1 MKTDRSRFYV
11 IYTILFISFAW
22 IAFSLF
28 FLRGKS
34 FIWKVDGLYQHY
46 NAFVYYGEWLRGIVR
61 TLVCEHRLKAPLWEF
76 GIGYGGDVI
85 HTLAYYVIGDPF
97 ALISV
102 VTPASYAEAGYTA
115 ALLLRFYA
123 AGFAF
128 CACARKLGAGSFAA
142 LSASMMYLF
151 CAYTYVAI
159 RHPYF
164 IGPMIYLPLL
174 VLGAEKILRRER
186 PYVYIFAVFLAAVS
200 NFYFFYMLALFTAL
214 YVMLRLLCEREW
226 RRWKNLVPRLGVCF
240 GFALVG
246 VMMAA
251 VLFLPVAM
259 YFLSNTRI
267 SSAYQYPLFYS
278 RGQYEMLL
286 GSFVG
291 LKDGT
296 DWNFPGMVPFA
307 LLGVGAVMMER
318 GRYLW
323 LKLFTAFLVSF
334 MLLPFMGHVFN
345 GFGYVTNRW
354 VFAWLFAEALCF
366 ALGYPLLLR
375 MGRRR
380 KLVLAGAVG
389 GYTLLCLLLPK
400 ARTLDVMLGCVFL
413 IVFLVLVLFYDRV
426 VYFGHGAVR
435 ADDASV
441 SRSDGESVFRSDGE
455 SVLRSDGES
464 VFRADGGSVFRS
476 DGEFVFRSDGES
488 VFRSDGGSVL
498 RVSQESASRFSRETA
513 PRFSRKAVFRAAA
526 MGLIAV
532 CVFGQSR
539 GRYVY
544 KKYADEFVDRGTANE
559 KLRKGRA
566 ETWSLIGDDSFYR
579 IDNTS
584 IKNKQLNYALSS
596 GQSTTTMFWSLVNPR
611 IVEYLQLNG
620 AYARS
625 TYNFRGLTSR
635 SWLLP
640 AAAVKYYVSGS
651 KKSQQATVPYP
662 FVPFPGEDPTLYQT
676 DAALPFGYTFDSV
689 LPMEK
694 FQNLTVAERQQAL
707 LQSAVIGPEDMEA
720 ADVLP
725 TAGLTFTDQTL
736 PCELRCGEGAE
747 VSGNRIVTT
756 EKEAAVT
763 LLFDCPAECELY
775 VQLEGLE
782 FESTRPHENVSEGIY
797 WKPADETVL
806 RARCADAVSEVT
818 HFTPWHKYAH
828 GREDY
833 LLNLYYSDS
842 GRTTATLTFSER
854 GIYTFDR
861 LKVIAQPMEGLREQV
876 DAAREDVL
884 QQVEMT
890 ANTVTGTIDPEE
902 DKLLCLSLPYAPGWH
917 VSVDG
922 EPAELL
928 RVNVMYSGVML
939 TAGRHRIKLNYRTPY
954 LTAGWVITLT
964 GFCIFLLI
972 WRADKRR
979 EEKA

>member
-1 MKTDRSRFYV
+1 MKTARNRFY
-11 IYTILFISFAW
+11 IAYTILFVSFVL
-22 IAFSLF
+22 IAFSAL

-34 FIWKVDGLYQHY
+34 FIWQVDGLYQHY

-61 TLVCEHRLKAPLWEF
+61 TLVCEHRLAVPLWEF

-85 HTLAYYVIGDPF
+85 HTLSYYVIGDPF
-97 ALISV
+97 ALISA

-128 CACARKLGAGSFAA
+128 CACARKMGAGSFAA

-259 YFLSNTRI
+259 CFLSNTRI

-278 RGQYEMLL
+278 RGQYEMLI

-323 LKLFTAFLVSF
+323 LKLFTAFLVGF

-354 VFAWLFAEALCF
+354 IFAWLFAEALCF

-375 MGRRR
+375 MGRRQ

-400 ARTLDVMLGCVFL
+400 ARSVDVRLGCAFL
-413 IVFLVLVLFYDRV
+413 VVFLVLVLFHGWIVHY
-426 VYFGHGAVR
+426 GHGAVW
-435 ADDASV
+435 AGGASV
-441 SRSDGESVFRSDGE
+441 SRADGESVFWSDGK
-455 SVLRSDGES
+455 
-464 VFRADGGSVFRS
+464 
-476 DGEFVFRSDGES
+476 
-488 VFRSDGGSVL
+488 SVL
-498 RVSQESASRFSRETA
+498 RVSRESASQVSREFA
-513 PRFSRKAVFRAAA
+513 SRFSRKAVFRAAA

-559 KLRKGRA
+559 KLCKGRA
-566 ETWSLIGDDSFYR
+566 EAWSLIGDDSFYR

-640 AAAVKYYVSGS
+640 AASVKYYVSGS
-651 KKSQQATVPYP
+651 KKSQQATIPYP
-662 FVPFPGEDPTLYQT
+662 FEPFPGGDPTLYQT

-694 FQNLTVAERQQAL
+694 FQDLTVAERQQAL

-720 ADVLP
+720 VDILP
-725 TAGLTFTDQTL
+725 TAGLVFTDQTL
-736 PCELRCGEGAE
+736 PCEFRCGEGAE
-747 VSGNRIVTT
+747 VSGSRIVTT
-756 EKEAAVT
+756 EKNAAVT

-833 LLNLYYSDS
+833 LLNLYFSDS

-890 ANTVTGTIDPEE
+890 ANAVTGTIDLEE

-939 TAGRHRIKLNYRTPY
+939 TAGRHRIELNYRTSY
-954 LTAGWVITLT
+954 LTAGWVVTLA

>member
-1 MKTDRSRFYV
+1 MKTDRNRFY
-11 IYTILFISFAW
+11 ITYTILFVSFAL
-22 IAFSLF
+22 IAFSTF

-34 FIWKVDGLYQHY
+34 FIWQVDGLYQHY
-46 NAFVYYGEWLRGIVR
+46 NAFVYYGEWLREIVR
-61 TLVCEHRLKAPLWEF
+61 ILACEHRLEVPLWEF
-76 GIGYGGDVI
+76 SIGYGGDVI
-85 HTLAYYVIGDPF
+85 HTLSYYVIGDPF
-97 ALISV
+97 ALISA

-115 ALLLRFYA
+115 ALLFRLYA
-123 AGFAF
+123 AGVAF

-142 LSASMMYLF
+142 LLASMMYLF

-164 IGPMIYLPLL
+164 IGPMICLPLL

-186 PYVYIFAVFLAAVS
+186 PCGYIAAVFLAAVS

-214 YVMLRLLCEREW
+214 YVILRLLCEREW
-226 RRWKNLVPRLGVCF
+226 RRWRNLLRRLGVFF
-240 GFALVG
+240 GFSLVG

-251 VLFLPVAM
+251 VVFLPVAVF
-259 YFLSNTRI
+259 FLSNTRI
-267 SSAYQYPLFYS
+267 SSTYQYHPFYS
-278 RGQYEMLL
+278 CSQYEMLL

-291 LKDGT
+291 LKNGT
-296 DWNFPGMVPFA
+296 EWNFPGMVPFA
-307 LLGVGAVMMER
+307 LLGVGAVMTER

-323 LKLFTAFLVSF
+323 LKLFSAFLVGF

-400 ARTLDVMLGCVFL
+400 ARTLDVILGCVFL
-413 IVFLVLVLFYDRV
+413 IVFLMLALFHGRAV
-426 VYFGHGAVR
+426 HSGHGDV
-435 ADDASV
+435 
-441 SRSDGESVFRSDGE
+441 
-455 SVLRSDGES
+455 
-464 VFRADGGSVFRS
+464 
-476 DGEFVFRSDGES
+476 
-488 VFRSDGGSVL
+488 RSDGGSVL
-498 RVSQESASRFSRETA
+498 WAGRESATQVSRE
-513 PRFSRKAVFRAAA
+513 AVFRAAA

-544 KKYADEFVDRGTANE
+544 KKYADEFVDRGTADE
-559 KLRKGRA
+559 KLCKGRT

-579 IDNTS
+579 IDHTS

-620 AYARS
+620 AYAGS

-651 KKSQQATVPYP
+651 KRSQQATVPYP
-662 FVPFPGEDPTLYQT
+662 FEPFPDGGASALYKT
-676 DAALPFGYTFDSV
+676 DASLPFGYTFDSV
-689 LPMEK
+689 LTMEK
-694 FQNLTVAERQQAL
+694 FQDLTMAERQQAL

-720 ADVLP
+720 VDVLP
-725 TAGLTFTDQTL
+725 TAGLTFTDRTL

-747 VSGNRIVTT
+747 VSGSRIVTT
-756 EKEAAVT
+756 EENVAVT

-782 FESTRPHENVSEGIY
+782 FESTWPYENVSAGIY

-806 RARCADAVSEVT
+806 RVRCADAVSEVT

-884 QQVEMT
+884 QQVEMS
-890 ANTVTGTIDPEE
+890 ANTVSGDIDLEE

-917 VSVDG
+917 VRVDG
-922 EPAELL
+922 ERTELL
-928 RVNVMYSGVML
+928 CTNVMYSGVML
-939 TAGRHRIKLNYRTPY
+939 TAGRHRIELNYRTPY
-954 LTAGWVITLT
+954 LTAGWVVTLT
-964 GFCIFLLI
+964 GFGIFILI

-979 EEKA
+979 EEKS